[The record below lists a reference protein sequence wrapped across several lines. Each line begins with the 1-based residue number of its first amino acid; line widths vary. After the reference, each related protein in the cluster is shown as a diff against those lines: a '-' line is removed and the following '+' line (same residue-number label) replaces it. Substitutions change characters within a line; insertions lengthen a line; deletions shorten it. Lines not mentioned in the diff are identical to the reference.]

1 MKTQTGTL
9 KEKLGNFGV
18 RFVKNMRTQNWEASY
33 QGQEIGRHKE
43 QSVCIKEAAKALGE
57 I

>member
-9 KEKLGNFGV
+9 KEKLASFGV
-18 RFVKNMRTQNWEASY
+18 RFVKNARTENWEASLD
-33 QGQEIGRHKE
+33 GQEIGRHKE
-43 QSVCIKEAAKALGE
+43 QSVCIKQAAKALGE